1 MWVVPGTRDICSILI
16 LTTGGGS
23 ASCSRV
29 PTEQQVRSA
38 RGGPGAVEVG
48 PWSWRPFRRLV
59 FYLLPDGTTDV
70 RLRRGA
76 TLVRRL
82 ALVDNAILVRPRTA
96 TSIAWRAPNGNQTI
110 STFS

>member
-1 MWVVPGTRDICSILI
+1 M
-16 LTTGGGS
+16 
-23 ASCSRV
+23 
-29 PTEQQVRSA
+29 
-38 RGGPGAVEVG
+38 
-48 PWSWRPFRRLV
+48 